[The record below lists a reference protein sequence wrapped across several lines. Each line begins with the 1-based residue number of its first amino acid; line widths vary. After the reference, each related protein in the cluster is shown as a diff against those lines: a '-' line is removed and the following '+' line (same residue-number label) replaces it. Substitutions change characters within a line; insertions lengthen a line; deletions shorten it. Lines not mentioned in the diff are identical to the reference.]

1 MRFCVLSVKDSFE
14 DDKSKILMI
23 LCASP
28 DPKEIHKTISTLEY
42 GAKAKCIVRGPHTP
56 NKDKIGTEDSSSAVI
71 LGSRIAAMDEF
82 IFKLQRENKLR
93 EKERNEAHK
102 ELLKKEEEVAALRAR
117 LELIE
122 GRGSG
127 ASEEEINLKV
137 NERAQILKRE
147 LEKRLEECQKM
158 TNEFV
163 ELERRR
169 MEERIL
175 QQQQEVEMLR
185 QRLEEIELELCRSKD
200 ASADE
205 SALKDMDGSGFAKR
219 LMRIYSNE
227 DPGMVK
233 SMDLDMDDQEPI
245 VREVKH
251 VGGIVQGILDQSHL
265 VDHDVFASKFGDRV
279 CLSTV
284 FEEEEVE
291 EGEDEREERMLDEE
305 VEKEIIEE
313 KRVCVVDQCSPVIR
327 VEQTPNPPSRSP
339 RKKDHL
345 KDRLEDRLMG
355 SELISE
361 PENSRDT
368 ASSRRLRIQNIFT
381 LCGNHRE
388 LSQHIRTPTPAKKRS
403 GTIDPQS
410 SPVMKIGEDSIVNN
424 FNKENLEVQKFEA
437 ECPAATVEPLASVKE
452 ANEKKLTESQLN
464 KKQVFSD
471 VALSLKENYNPYDV
485 NDAKIEVYVKWEA
498 SKEIPGKFITTLKV
512 VKDASLADLRKLIEI
527 SLGADSQAFTFVVLG
542 VC

>member
-56 NKDKIGTEDSSSAVI
+56 NKDKFGTEDSSSSAVI

-82 IFKLQRENKLR
+82 IFKLQRENKLK

-117 LELIE
+117 LELTE
-122 GRGSG
+122 RRGSG

-175 QQQQEVEMLR
+175 QQQLEVEMLR
-185 QRLEEIELELCRSKD
+185 QRLEEIELELCRSTD

-205 SALKDMDGSGFAKR
+205 RALKDMDGSGFAKR
-219 LMRIYSNE
+219 LMRIYTNE

-251 VGGIVQGILDQSHL
+251 VGGMVCKAAGIQGNLDQSHL
-265 VDHDVFASKFGDRV
+265 VDHDVFAAKFGDRV

-284 FEEEEVE
+284 FEEEEVD
-291 EGEDEREERMLDEE
+291 EGDDEHEERVLDEE

-313 KRVCVVDQCSPVIR
+313 KRVCVVDQCSPAIR
-327 VEQTPNPPSRSP
+327 VEQTPSPPSRSP
-339 RKKDHL
+339 RKRDHP
-345 KDRLEDRLMG
+345 KERFEGRLMG
-355 SELISE
+355 SELSSE
-361 PENSRDT
+361 PENSKDT

-403 GTIDPQS
+403 GPIDPQS
-410 SPVMKIGEDSIVNN
+410 SPIGEDSIVRN
-424 FNKENLEVQKFEA
+424 FNKENLEVQKYMPIPEFEA
-437 ECPAATVEPLASVKE
+437 KSPAATMEPLA
-452 ANEKKLTESQLN
+452 LN
-464 KKQVFSD
+464 KNQIYND
-471 VALSLKENYNPYDV
+471 VALALKENYNPYDD

-527 SLGADSQAFTFVVLG
+527 SLGADNQAFTFLVLG